1 MEFEATPELFPLV
14 VLLEFDDE
22 PADEVPADEVP
33 VDDVPVD
40 DEPAD
45 EVPADEVPVDDEPD
59 DVEPA
64 DEVPADDVGCFPVR
78 EVGKDCD
85 IVGSDSFSGSTE
97 TSGTH
102 LRSCSASR
110 ASLSSS
116 LFKYSGG

>member
-1 MEFEATPELFPLV
+1 MEFECTPELFPLVVLLFPLV

-22 PADEVPADEVP
+22 PADEVPD
-33 VDDVPVD
+33 DDVPVD

-45 EVPADEVPVDDEPD
+45 D
-59 DVEPA
+59 EPA
-64 DEVPADDVGCFPVR
+64 DEVSADEVGCFPVR

-85 IVGSDSFSGSTE
+85 TVGSGSFSGSTE

>member
-14 VLLEFDDE
+14 VLLEFD
-22 PADEVPADEVP
+22 EVPADDVPVDDEPDDDEPDDEVP
-33 VDDVPVD
+33 DDDVPVD

-45 EVPADEVPVDDEPD
+45 EV
-59 DVEPA
+59 PA

-85 IVGSDSFSGSTE
+85 FVGSGLFSGSTE